1 MLILRVDDCGWTPEK
16 VQDKGL
22 AYFQEWRKAIG
33 LDQLPFPVYLG
44 FIPETVGP
52 DEVAWLRDNLSPQE
66 HISVHGWDHRRG
78 ARVTATEM
86 TVGRHKFKR
95 NDDTL
100 PETYIAPFNDY
111 DFRTLRDWKEAGG
124 SVFFG
129 GFAKDTNWGDLP
141 TMREGVLHLPAIR
154 AIYDRAGP
162 LLRELPKW
170 EDLYCPL
177 VVTLHCTWDAKD
189 LPALKPLGEYLKG
202 KCVEVEA
209 ASDWLKRST
218 PNLKALT
225 SPHYLAYSWILKQL
239 PSFRRVIDFGSR
251 YSALPSLMT
260 LHSHRVMAFDRDADV
275 LRHQKRISRDF
286 GVSLEDI
293 SCGTFDGDLM
303 ARFDEDLR
311 LGADAVTSCWAIQHN
326 PPEEQERIV
335 KVISD
340 NLPQDGR
347 LLVVQRYAP
356 ETYHWKDRADPMWVL
371 GGQDL
376 RRVFIESPKLELVTW
391 EYFHYEHASTKGDY
405 CDKSQ
410 ANAVCLH
417 LRKP

>member
-22 AYFQEWRKAIG
+22 AYFQEWRRAIG
-33 LDQLPFPVYLG
+33 LDKSPFPVYYG

-100 PETYIAPFNDY
+100 PSTYIAPFNDY

-162 LLRELPKW
+162 LLQELPKW
-170 EDLYCPL
+170 EGLYCPL
-177 VVTLHCTWDAKD
+177 VVTLHCTWDWQNLAE
-189 LPALKPLGEYLKG
+189 LHSLGMELRLE
-202 KCVEVEA
+202 CVEVDA
-209 ASDWLKRST
+209 VNDWLKRAT
-218 PNLKALT
+218 PNLTALT
-225 SPHYLAYSWILKQL
+225 APHYLAYSWILKQL
-239 PSFRRVIDFGSR
+239 PSFRRVLDFGSR
-251 YSALPSLMT
+251 YSSLPSLMT
-260 LHSHRVMAFDRDADV
+260 LHGHKVTAFDRDIGV
-275 LRHQKRISRDF
+275 LRHQVQISREHKVALN
-286 GVSLEDI
+286 GVVAGSDI
-293 SCGTFDGDLM
+293 GRYLHDVDT
-303 ARFDEDLR
+303 
-311 LGADAVTSCWAIQHN
+311 VTSCWAIQHN

-371 GGQDL
+371 GDQDL